1 VYSFENNFFQDESML
16 HFVDQEELTSLNID
30 FCVKVT
36 DASLEPLVE
45 ASPPLKELHISGI
58 LKV

>member
-1 VYSFENNFFQDESML
+1 ML

-45 ASPPLKELHISGI
+45 ASPPLKELHISGF